1 MEGLLRFIFQ
11 ICKWTNVIAGI
22 TLTLMMLITVV
33 DVTLRPMGKAIV
45 GIFELVAF
53 AGAIVIGFSVPFTSF
68 VRGHIYVDFFVQKL
82 SLPARKGVH
91 TTTRCLGMG
100 LFLMIGWNLILMG
113 TDLLKSGE
121 VSPTLQ
127 MPFYPIVY
135 GIGVSCFIQVLV
147 LVGDIVKI
155 FRGQYE

>member
-1 MEGLLRFIFQ
+1 LRFIFQ
-11 ICKWTNVIAGI
+11 ISKWTNVIAGV
-22 TLTLMMLITVV
+22 TLTLMMLITVA
-33 DVTLRPMGKAIV
+33 DVILRPMGKAIV

-82 SLPARKGVH
+82 SSPARKGVH
-91 TTTRCLGMG
+91 ITTRCMGIG
-100 LFLMIGWNLILMG
+100 LFLMVGWNLILMG
-113 TDLLKSGE
+113 TDLLRSGE
-121 VSPTLQ
+121 VSLTLQ

-135 GIGVSCFIQVLV
+135 GLGVSCFIQVLV
-147 LVGDIVKI
+147 LIGDIVKI

>member
-1 MEGLLRFIFQ
+1 MEGRLRFIFQ
-11 ICKWTNVIAGI
+11 ISKWANVIAGV

-33 DVTLRPMGKAIV
+33 DVILRPMGKAIV

-82 SLPARKGVH
+82 SSPARKGVH
-91 TTTRCLGMG
+91 ITTRCMGIG
-100 LFLMIGWNLILMG
+100 LFLMVGWNLILMG
-113 TDLLKSGE
+113 TDLLRSGE
-121 VSPTLQ
+121 VSLTLQ

-135 GIGVSCFIQVLV
+135 GLGVSCFIQVLV
-147 LVGDIVKI
+147 LIGDIVKI

>member
-1 MEGLLRFIFQ
+1 LRFIFQ
-11 ICKWTNVIAGI
+11 ISKWTNVIAGV

-33 DVTLRPMGKAIV
+33 DVILRPMGKAIV

-82 SLPARKGVH
+82 SSPARKGVH
-91 TTTRCLGMG
+91 ITTRCMGIG
-100 LFLMIGWNLILMG
+100 LFLMVGWNLILMG
-113 TDLLKSGE
+113 TDLLRSGE
-121 VSPTLQ
+121 VSLTLQ

-135 GIGVSCFIQVLV
+135 GLGVSCFIQVLV
-147 LVGDIVKI
+147 LIGDIVKI